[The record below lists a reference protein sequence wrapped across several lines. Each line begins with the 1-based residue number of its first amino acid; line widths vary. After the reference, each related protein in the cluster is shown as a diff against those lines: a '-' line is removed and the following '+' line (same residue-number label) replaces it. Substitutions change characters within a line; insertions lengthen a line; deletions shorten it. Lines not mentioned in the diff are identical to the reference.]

1 MTALVEQLLQSG
13 DYQAVKLSEN
23 NTPIGSNLLKRN
35 GLFATLSTITPKGKY
50 GVRFDVDY
58 YGEPKTYF
66 SPEAFESNFLV
77 KVK

>member
-1 MTALVEQLLQSG
+1 MKNEFLQ
-13 DYQAVKLSEN
+13 QKLGEL
-23 NTPIGSNLLKRN
+23 IYILGECD
-35 GLFATLSTITPKGKY
+35 FI
-50 GVRFDVDY
+50 DY